1 MSIPHDADFYT
12 WAMEQAAL
20 LRAGKLDAADVSQIA
35 EELESLGRSEAAA
48 LRSAYRLILLHLLK
62 WQFQP
67 THRGQS
73 GRLTILRER
82 LNAADLL
89 DDNPGLK
96 PHRAALLAK
105 AYPAARLEAAA
116 ETGLALKTFPDEN
129 PFTLD
134 QVSEEFW
141 PE

>member
-1 MSIPHDADFYT
+1 MSTPHDADFYT

-48 LRSAYRLILLHLLK
+48 C
-62 WQFQP
+62 
-67 THRGQS
+67 
-73 GRLTILRER
+73 
-82 LNAADLL
+82 
-89 DDNPGLK
+89 
-96 PHRAALLAK
+96 
-105 AYPAARLEAAA
+105 LEAAA

-134 QVSEEFW
+134 HVSDEFW